1 MEKIRAYKRVIADK
15 VREKWQN
22 HEILGNPVIRM
33 KGENPYSHWFTVL
46 RTPMTQ
52 IDPDLYLGSAFN
64 AANIND
70 LQDAGIKTIINS
82 TLELDHYFMM
92 DGLYQYHRVPVKDI
106 NSSEIFIH
114 FEQVIN
120 WFHSSPKPILIHCYM
135 GSSRSAI
142 LTVLWL
148 IVIRG
153 FTYNDAMKRI
163 LTLRPV
169 VNINLS
175 YIKQLKDYITLNFK
189 SLADCVNDNNNA
201 N

>member
-1 MEKIRAYKRVIADK
+1 MEKLRAYKRVIADK

-46 RTPMTQ
+46 STPMTQ

-92 DGLYQYHRVPVKDI
+92 DALYQYHRVPVKDI

-148 IVIRG
+148 IVMRG
-153 FTYNDAMKRI
+153 FTYDDAMKRI
-163 LTLRPV
+163 LMLRPV